1 MYPVKAEK
9 PPLSFTQLITMAIN
23 STDRKRA
30 SLPEIYKWIST
41 TFPYYKM
48 DNKIWKVIR
57 KLNNNNVFPNSF
69 AYPLIH
75 TNLLNS

>member
-1 MYPVKAEK
+1 
-9 PPLSFTQLITMAIN
+9 MAIN
-23 STDRKRA
+23 STSGKRA
-30 SLPEIYKWIST
+30 SLSDIYKWISM

-57 KLNNNNVFPNSF
+57 KLKNNNENALSLPNSF
-69 AYPLIH
+69 AHPLIH